1 MQVPY
6 CTLGGSAVYFIVY
19 ESIQEKQR
27 RRISYWRS
35 ESADTAPAV
44 MAVDEDIDAV
54 LYARCALRPR
64 RPRPHPGA
72 SLSAAVR
79 PGRSRTSDV
88 KRHTSVRCATRH
100 CWCVV
105 RWTDPPPRLHTH
117 CPPPRF
123 LLSSPP
129 ADFSPRPASSAGDAR
144 SHSDVLAERV
154 TSLAAQLHCD
164 LADKAPVFLAVMSG
178 AFVFAADLLRAMPR
192 VENAVVETIKASSY
206 FGSETS
212 GEVKVNASAVDVA
225 GRHVVLIEDI
235 VDTGLTLEALKG
247 GARRRA
253 QKNREGEKNKSS
265 SSGVMLKHD
274 DEQARSMV

>member
-1 MQVPY
+1 M
-6 CTLGGSAVYFIVY
+6 
-19 ESIQEKQR
+19 
-27 RRISYWRS
+27 
-35 ESADTAPAV
+35 
-44 MAVDEDIDAV
+44 
-54 LYARCALRPR
+54 
-64 RPRPHPGA
+64 
-72 SLSAAVR
+72 
-79 PGRSRTSDV
+79 
-88 KRHTSVRCATRH
+88 
-100 CWCVV
+100 
-105 RWTDPPPRLHTH
+105 
-117 CPPPRF
+117 
-123 LLSSPP
+123 
-129 ADFSPRPASSAGDAR
+129 
-144 SHSDVLAERV
+144 
-154 TSLAAQLHCD
+154 
-164 LADKAPVFLAVMSG
+164 
-178 AFVFAADLLRAMPR
+178 FAADLLRAMPR